1 MSVKKIFVE
10 KGKTRMF
17 IERYIIGALGKVG
30 YSRMEIHKGPLS
42 TRIILNVEKPPLVI
56 GHAGSKIN
64 QLTEDLKEKFKMD
77 DPRIDVQGI
86 KEPYLDARIMA
97 EEITDCIERGDKYR
111 MIAHRAVDAVMAHGA
126 LGVEINLSGKI
137 KGKGER
143 GSTEKFRKGYMKKT
157 GFPLT
162 MVRHANVQARLKQ
175 GVIGISVDI
184 LPPDLKFPDKITLKT
199 PPKKN
204 TSVPTVP
211 VQPTKETV
219 VREVVKEDVKKEV
232 MTDNKK

>member
-17 IERYIIGALGKVG
+17 IERYIKGALGKVG
-30 YSRMEIHKGPLS
+30 YSKMEIHKGPLS

-56 GHAGSKIN
+56 GHAGNKIN
-64 QLTEDLKEKFKMD
+64 QLTESLKERFKID
-77 DPRIDVQGI
+77 DPRIDVQGT
-86 KEPYLDARIMA
+86 KYPYLDASIIA
-97 EEITDCIERGDKYR
+97 EEITNCIERGDRYR
-111 MIAHRAVDAVMAHGA
+111 IIAHRAVDAVMAHGA

-162 MVRHANVQARLKQ
+162 MVRHANVQAQLKQ

-184 LPPDLKFPDKITLKT
+184 LPQDLKFPDKIFLKS

-204 TSVPTVP
+204 TSST
-211 VQPTKETV
+211 VQPKKETV
-219 VREVVKEDVKKEV
+219 IKDEVKKGKEV
-232 MTDNKK
+232 KK